1 MCGIAGI
8 LDYTPDRL
16 EILIQRMQN
25 ALQHR
30 GPDDEGVYIAP
41 DRKIAIRLRLGFA
54 IAHTRLA
61 ILDLTTAGHQ
71 PMSSSD
77 RRYWINF

>member
-8 LDYTPDRL
+8 LNSSPNSL

-30 GPDDEGVYIAP
+30 GPDDRGIYISSE
-41 DRKIAIRLRLGFA
+41 RQFA
-54 IAHTRLA
+54 IA
-61 ILDLTTAGHQ
+61 I
-71 PMSSSD
+71 
-77 RRYWINF
+77 